1 MAPSADVTIALLH
14 RRAGWGLAP
23 GELDARV
30 AEGVTTTID
39 RLVDP
44 DSHGVPASPDPW
56 AGIDLT
62 PPQEGQPLREQSEAA
77 IGAWL
82 DHLAST
88 PRPLEEWMAWFWH
101 GHFVSGLDKVKSPML
116 MVQQLRTYRA
126 MAFAPFPELVRAATI
141 DPAMLRYLDG
151 GSSTGAQPNE
161 NYARE
166 LLELF
171 TLGIGNY
178 DENDVQAGAKALTG
192 WTLDRRTGESAFV
205 AARHDDSP
213 QRYLGADG
221 VHDVDTVVATVTGHK
236 ACAPFVAGK
245 LARTILGPTV
255 DNGLVQE
262 LATTFAASGL
272 DTRVLVRAILEAAAS
287 GGAQPTFVQ
296 PVPWLVAAQRATDAT
311 PTNRQRLGGLRA
323 AGQVPMVPPSVAG
336 WPLGPSWLGA
346 STVVARYNM
355 AAALAEVTPDGNA
368 ALAAATALDLD
379 ALAVSLARPE
389 GFGEA
394 TRAALTDVR
403 SNPRAVL
410 RLALASPELSLC

>member
-1 MAPSADVTIALLH
+1 MASSADATIALLH

-30 AEGVTTTID
+30 ADGVAATID

-44 DSHGVPASPDPW
+44 DSHGVPPSADPW

-62 PPQEGQPLREQSEAA
+62 PPPAGQVDREQSETA
-77 IGAWL
+77 IGAWI
-82 DHLAST
+82 DHLTST
-88 PRPLEEWMAWFWH
+88 ARPLEDWMAWFWH
-101 GHFVSGLDKVKSPML
+101 GHFVSALDKVKSPFL
-116 MVQQLRTYRA
+116 MVQQLRTYRS

-141 DPAMLRYLDG
+141 DPAMLVYLDG
-151 GSSTGAQPNE
+151 AASTGTQPNE
-161 NYARE
+161 NFGRE

-192 WTLDRRTGESAFV
+192 WTVNRRTGESAFV
-205 AARHDDSP
+205 ASRHDDSP
-213 QRYLGADG
+213 QRYLGTDG
-221 VHDVDTVVATVTGHK
+221 VHDLDTVVATVTGHK
-236 ACAPFVAGK
+236 ACASFVAGK

-262 LATTFAASGL
+262 LAETFAGSDL
-272 DTRVLVRAILEAAAS
+272 DTRVLVRAILEAAAA
-287 GGAQPTFVQ
+287 GKAQPTFVQ
-296 PVPWLVAAQRATDAT
+296 PVPWFVAAQRATTAT
-311 PTNRQRLGGLRA
+311 LTNRQRLGGLRA

-336 WPLGPSWLGA
+336 WPLGSSWLGA
-346 STVVARYNM
+346 STIVARYNM
-355 AAALAEVTPDGNA
+355 AAGIAEATPDGNA
-368 ALAAATALDLD
+368 ALAAATASDHD

-389 GFGEA
+389 GFADA
-394 TRAALTDVR
+394 TRAAMTAVK